1 MSIGPSYAAGGPR
14 WLPRAERF
22 VRHALLA
29 EPAFLDLHREGFFLS
44 LAGKLCRDGQF
55 NISLPDR
62 DFLHS
67 NSLTGKQG
75 AGPSSMRGG
84 GWSPSL
90 GPSPQRPSGS
100 LFAILVALVDDGGF
114 SNISLPDRGPSPAQS
129 PPENRAEDAADRP
142 GRNWCL
148 VFRDGSDL
156 IPKQDF

>member
-62 DFLHS
+62 DACCAEGAAEGKRYKDRHGENNLS
-67 NSLTGKQG
+67 N
-75 AGPSSMRGG
+75 
-84 GWSPSL
+84 
-90 GPSPQRPSGS
+90 
-100 LFAILVALVDDGGF
+100 
-114 SNISLPDRGPSPAQS
+114 
-129 PPENRAEDAADRP
+129 
-142 GRNWCL
+142 
-148 VFRDGSDL
+148 
-156 IPKQDF
+156 